1 VREKEKIQDFWK
13 RLKKKIRQLSK
24 GMGANL
30 DRVMRKQKE
39 ELDSKIEGLDR
50 KAKRQDLDS
59 EEWKY
64 RYKLERD
71 LEDILAFEEKDLA
84 TKM

>member
-1 VREKEKIQDFWK
+1 VRENEKNQDFWK

-50 KAKRQDLDS
+50 KA
-59 EEWKY
+59 
-64 RYKLERD
+64 
-71 LEDILAFEEKDLA
+71 
-84 TKM
+84 